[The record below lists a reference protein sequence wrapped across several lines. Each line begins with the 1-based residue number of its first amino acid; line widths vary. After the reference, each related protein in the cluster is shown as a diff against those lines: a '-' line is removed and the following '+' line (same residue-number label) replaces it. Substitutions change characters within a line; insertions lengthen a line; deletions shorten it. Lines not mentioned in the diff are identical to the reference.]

1 VNEILYSNFVMDG
14 KRPFAAV
21 PKPHDRITLIELR
34 NDTAIKPFTP
44 RRVSN
49 VDVLLEVSR
58 VVFCRATV
66 LLTRHI
72 QEKFLRWTSRV
83 ASHATYID
91 QSTLLQLYGYYKQAT
106 EGDNLTSKRRQ
117 SA

>member
-1 VNEILYSNFVMDG
+1 MDG

-34 NDTAIKPFTP
+34 NDTAIKPFNP

-49 VDVLLEVSR
+49 VDVLLE
-58 VVFCRATV
+58 
-66 LLTRHI
+66 
-72 QEKFLRWTSRV
+72 EKFLRWTSRV
-83 ASHATYID
+83 ASHATSID
-91 QSTLLQLYGYYKQAT
+91 QNTLLQLYGYYKQAT